1 LTVTGAVLVSLD
13 MMPTEPNIA
22 LGEFLQLT
30 ATATFPD
37 NTTQGFT
44 TFVVW
49 SSSNS
54 NKVTISNEGLV
65 TRINNGAADLTA
77 TYSSISVV
85 IKVK

>member
-1 LTVTGAVLVSLD
+1 
-13 MMPTEPNIA
+13 
-22 LGEFLQLT
+22 
-30 ATATFPD
+30 
-37 NTTQGFT
+37 
-44 TFVVW
+44 VVW